1 MLHKMTIK
9 TTCYA
14 LTIFLLTLVMGCSKK
29 EDAVAAPDLAAFA
42 AGTYTVTS
50 VTSGGKTYT
59 GASIITGTA
68 VVLSR
73 VSDNVVS
80 VVQKVPGKSDITL
93 YSSLPLSGTTTAISF
108 QHKATNGTISGSLAG
123 RVLSYNTVFNDD
135 TSEGFIASK

>member
-1 MLHKMTIK
+1 MTIK

-14 LTIFLLTLVMGCSKK
+14 LTLSLLMLLISCSKK
-29 EDAVAAPDLAAFA
+29 EDAVAPDLAAFA

-50 VTSGGKTYT
+50 LVVGGKAYT
-59 GASIITGTA
+59 GSSIITGTA

-80 VVQKVPGKSDITL
+80 VVYKVPGKSDITL

-108 QHKATNGTISGSLAG
+108 QQKATNGTISGSLAG
-123 RVLSYNTVFNDD
+123 RVLSYNTVFNDG
-135 TSEGFIASK
+135 TSESYIASK